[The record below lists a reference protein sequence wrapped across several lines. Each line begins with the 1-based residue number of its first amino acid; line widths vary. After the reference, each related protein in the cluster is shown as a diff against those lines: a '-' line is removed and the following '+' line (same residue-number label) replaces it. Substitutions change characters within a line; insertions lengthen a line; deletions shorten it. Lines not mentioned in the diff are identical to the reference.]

1 MDIYIGL
8 MSFFV
13 KGGIFMAPIAIVGAL
28 ALAIAVERYVTLT
41 RLVVTNRKVWEDVEP
56 VLSNADFD
64 AAREKTSKSDTIV
77 ARLLGVGLSRLGAVR
92 RIDDIEKALRANL
105 MEVIPH
111 LEKRTHYLA
120 TFANLATLLGLLG
133 TVNGLIHAFTA
144 VATANPAE
152 KANLLAAS
160 ISEAMNC
167 TAFGL
172 MVAVPVLFVHSFL
185 QSKTSQLVASLET
198 GAVKFLTIV
207 ADRQSAKA
215 QTRLEAAQAW
225 RTAVPRRRVSDPLP
239 HPAHA

>member
-1 MDIYIGL
+1 

-13 KGGIFMAPIAIVGAL
+13 KGGAFMAPIAVVGAL
-28 ALAIAVERYVTLT
+28 GLAIAVERYISVTK
-41 RLVVTNRKVWEDVEP
+41 LVVANRRAWQEVEP
-56 VLSNADFD
+56 ALNNADFD
-64 AAREKTSKSDTIV
+64 AARAKTSQGDTIV
-77 ARLLGVGLSRLGAVR
+77 ARLLSVGLARLGAVR
-92 RIDDIEKALRANL
+92 KIDDIEKALRANL

-111 LEKRTHYLA
+111 IEKRTHYLA

-172 MVAVPVLFVHSFL
+172 MVAVPLLFTHSFL
-185 QSKTSQLVASLET
+185 QSKSNQLIGSLET
-198 GAVKFLTIV
+198 GAVKFLTLV

-215 QTRLEAAQAW
+215 QSRLEAAQA
-225 RTAVPRRRVSDPLP
+225 AHGGSHAGGSDSMPQ
-239 HPAHA
+239 PALA

>member
-1 MDIYIGL
+1 MDIYVGI
-8 MSFFV
+8 MSFFI
-13 KGGIFMAPIAIVGAL
+13 KGGVFMAPIGIVGAL

-41 RLVVTNRKVWEDVEP
+41 RLVVTNRKAWNDVEP
-56 VLSNADFD
+56 AISNADFD
-64 AAREKTSKSDTIV
+64 AAREKTSKGDTIV
-77 ARLLGVGLSRLGAVR
+77 ARLLGTGLARLGAVR
-92 RIDDIEKALRANL
+92 KIDDIEKALRANL
-105 MEVIPH
+105 MEALPQ

-172 MVAVPVLFVHSFL
+172 MVAVPLLFTHSFL
-185 QSKTSQLVASLET
+185 QSKTSQLISSLET

-215 QTRLEAAQAW
+215 QARLDAAQA
-225 RTAVPRRRVSDPLP
+225 AQGGSHSAGPDPLLNP
-239 HPAHA
+239 SHA

>member
-1 MDIYIGL
+1 MDIYVGI
-8 MSFFV
+8 MSFFI
-13 KGGIFMAPIAIVGAL
+13 KGGVFMAPIGIVGAL

-41 RLVVTNRKVWEDVEP
+41 RLVVTNRKAWNDVEP
-56 VLSNADFD
+56 AISNADFD

-77 ARLLGVGLSRLGAVR
+77 ARLLGTGLARLGAVR
-92 RIDDIEKALRANL
+92 KIDDIEKALRANL
-105 MEVIPH
+105 MEALPQ

-172 MVAVPVLFVHSFL
+172 MVAVPLLFVHSFL
-185 QSKTSQLVASLET
+185 QSKTSQLISSLET

-215 QTRLEAAQAW
+215 QARLDAAQA
-225 RTAVPRRRVSDPLP
+225 AQGGSHSSGSDPLP
-239 HPAHA
+239 HPSHA

>member
-1 MDIYIGL
+1 MDIYFAFIG
-8 MSFFV
+8 FFI
-13 KGGIFMAPIAIVGAL
+13 KGGVFMAPIAIVGAL
-28 ALAIAVERYVTLT
+28 AAAIAIERYITLT
-41 RLVVTNRKVWEDVEP
+41 RLVVTNRRVWEDVEP
-56 VLSNADFD
+56 SLSNGEFD
-64 AAREKTSKSDTIV
+64 VAREKTGKSDTIV

-92 RIDDIEKALRANL
+92 RIEDMEKALRANL
-105 MEVIPH
+105 MEVIPY

-133 TVNGLIHAFTA
+133 TVSGLIHAFTA

-152 KANLLAAS
+152 KANLLAGS

-172 MVAVPVLFVHSFL
+172 MVAVPLLFIHAFL
-185 QSKTSQLVASLET
+185 QSKTNQLIGSLET

-215 QTRLEAAQAW
+215 QTRLEAAQA
-225 RTAVPRRRVSDPLP
+225 VNGGSSSSDPLP
-239 HPAHA
+239 QPSHA

>member
-1 MDIYIGL
+1 MDIYIGITG
-8 MSFFV
+8 FFV
-13 KGGIFMAPIAIVGAL
+13 KGGLFMAPIALVGAL
-28 ALAIAVERYVTLT
+28 ALAIAVERYFTIT
-41 RLVVTNRKVWEDVEP
+41 RLVVTNRRVWEDVEP
-56 VLSNADFD
+56 ALSNADFD
-64 AAREKTSKSDTIV
+64 AARAKTGKSDTIV
-77 ARLLGVGLSRLGAVR
+77 GRLLGVGLARLGAVR

-105 MEVIPH
+105 MEAIPH

-172 MVAVPVLFVHSFL
+172 MVAVPMLFLHSFL
-185 QSKTSQLVASLET
+185 QSKTSQLIGSLET

-215 QTRLEAAQAW
+215 QTRLEAVQA
-225 RTAVPRRRVSDPLP
+225 AHGSSLGGSDPLP
-239 HPAHA
+239 SPAHA

>member
-1 MDIYIGL
+1 MDIYVGI
-8 MSFFV
+8 MSFFI
-13 KGGIFMAPIAIVGAL
+13 KGGVFMAPIGIVGAL

-41 RLVVTNRKVWEDVEP
+41 RLVVTNRKAWNDVEP
-56 VLSNADFD
+56 AISNADFD

-77 ARLLGVGLSRLGAVR
+77 ARLLGTGLARLGAVR
-92 RIDDIEKALRANL
+92 KIDDIEKALRASL
-105 MEVIPH
+105 MEALPQ

-172 MVAVPVLFVHSFL
+172 MVAVPLLFTHSFL
-185 QSKTSQLVASLET
+185 QSKTSQLIASLET

-215 QTRLEAAQAW
+215 QARLDAAQA
-225 RTAVPRRRVSDPLP
+225 AHGGSDPLP
-239 HPAHA
+239 AHA

>member
-1 MDIYIGL
+1 VDIYVGI
-8 MSFFV
+8 MSFFI
-13 KGGIFMAPIAIVGAL
+13 KGGVFMAPIGIVGAL

-41 RLVVTNRKVWEDVEP
+41 RLVVTNRKAWNDVEP
-56 VLSNADFD
+56 AISNADFD

-77 ARLLGVGLSRLGAVR
+77 ARLLGTGLARLGAVR
-92 RIDDIEKALRANL
+92 KIDDIEKALRANL
-105 MEVIPH
+105 MEALPQ

-172 MVAVPVLFVHSFL
+172 MVAVPLLFTHSFL
-185 QSKTSQLVASLET
+185 QSKTSQLISSLET

-215 QTRLEAAQAW
+215 QARLDAAQA
-225 RTAVPRRRVSDPLP
+225 AHGGADPLLSP
-239 HPAHA
+239 SHA

>member
-1 MDIYIGL
+1 VDIYYAI

-13 KGGIFMAPIAIVGAL
+13 AGGVFMAPIAIVGAL
-28 ALAIAVERYVTLT
+28 GLAIAVERYVTVT
-41 RLVVTNRKVWEDVEP
+41 RLVVANRRTWQDVEP
-56 VLSNADFD
+56 ALDNADFD

-77 ARLLGVGLSRLGAVR
+77 AKLLGVGLARLGAVR
-92 RIDDIEKALRANL
+92 KIEDIEKALRANL
-105 MEVIPH
+105 MQVIPMI
-111 LEKRTHYLA
+111 EKRTHYLA

-172 MVAVPVLFVHSFL
+172 MVAVPLLFVHSFL
-185 QSKTSQLVASLET
+185 QSKSNQLIGSLET

-215 QTRLEAAQAW
+215 QARLDAAQA
-225 RTAVPRRRVSDPLP
+225 AHGGAQSSGPDPLP
-239 HPAHA
+239 SPSFA